1 MPLVLLCV
9 SLMLVL
15 LPKGDEFPM
24 NLLDFS
30 RRSSEN
36 PSNGQLELREQKADA
51 KITVLKTVVF
61 ETNKELP
68 ASKLPCTIRAH
79 SLREIFHAISYV
91 FKSGCPRRP
100 GTSLPLAN
108 TRC

>member
-1 MPLVLLCV
+1 
-9 SLMLVL
+9 
-15 LPKGDEFPM
+15 M

-79 SLREIFHAISYV
+79 SLREIFHAIFYV
-91 FKSGCPRRP
+91 LKSGCPRRL
-100 GTSLPLAN
+100 GTSPPLVNERTGRAALGPD
-108 TRC
+108 RGK